1 MFVLGYSDQK
11 RNKYENNVKTFVILR
26 HTRGRKVYS
35 GWFSGEK
42 KIKSDF
48 YIDVFQEYELF
59 TFFGW
64 FFRDKKVG
72 VPAPS
77 ARPRL
82 INNSLPVVFNES
94 RNTQNYRLQSARIG
108 HKMKRN
114 GYHCC
119 YFCKTAAD
127 FRRSGRVATLHRRV
141 ASRFR
146 NGAMRRKILL

>member
-11 RNKYENNVKTFVILR
+11 KYKYENNVKTFVTLR
-26 HTRGRKVYS
+26 CTRGRKVHS
-35 GWFSGEK
+35 GSFSDEK
-42 KIKSDF
+42 EKSDF
-48 YIDVFQEYELF
+48 YIDVFQEYESF

-64 FFRDKKVG
+64 FFRDKKIG
-72 VPAPS
+72 VP

-94 RNTQNYRLQSARIG
+94 KNILNYRLQSARIG
-108 HKMKRN
+108 PKMIGN

-127 FRRSGRVATLHRRV
+127 FRRSGRVATLDRRV
-141 ASRFR
+141 ASLFE
-146 NGAMRRKILL
+146 MVLCDEKFY